1 MQAIKKPSKNWT
13 LPGLCL
19 FNLLL
24 LNGCMPPGPRALLK
38 GEALIHERKYAE
50 AQEKLE
56 QAARLLPE
64 NAQAWNHL
72 GLAYHLGGQP
82 KKSVQC
88 YQKAISLDR
97 NLAAARFNLGCLQL
111 EQKNYPAA
119 IDSLTTFAAL
129 QSHSTEGWLKL
140 GVAQLR
146 QAGQLTGAE
155 KIRHLD
161 AAKKSFDALMK
172 LASSAE
178 ALNDLGIIQVQRN
191 RPRDAI
197 GYFNTALQEQPRFS
211 PALLNLA
218 VVHHQY
224 LNDRPAALQ
233 KYHEYL
239 AVTSHPDN
247 GAEIEAVARQLD
259 LELNPARMV
268 PATNSLPILSP
279 GPSNTLNTAM
289 PTPRNLVT
297 NLSRVE
303 SNGVKNT
310 PPPRIATTNSVS
322 RPAAVEIARLTK
334 DPAVT
339 PARDSQPPT
348 NPGFVRETTNSPG
361 NVTATTAVPS
371 KAVPEKRTILQKMN
385 PINLF
390 RRKPKTMASSRVT
403 ETAVAAP
410 EPKSAEPESRD
421 GVTPLPPKPAWQRYK
436 YNSPPRPVPGRRSEA
451 EGFFVAGVK
460 AQREGRLP
468 EAMAAYRQAVKRD
481 PGFADA
487 YYNLGLAAYE
497 SGDLSAS
504 LSAYELALAADAAS
518 LNARYNFS
526 LALQKGNYP
535 QDAVAELE
543 KLLQTYPGET
553 RAHLSLA
560 NLYAQQL
567 YDFQAARLHYA
578 KVLELEPNHREAVNI
593 RYWLAAHP

>member
-13 LPGLCL
+13 LFCLGL
-19 FNLLL
+19 FNLIL

-82 KKSVQC
+82 KKSVPC

-119 IDSLTTFAAL
+119 IDSLITFVAL
-129 QSHSTEGWLKL
+129 HPNSTEGWLKL

-146 QAGQLTGAE
+146 QASQTTGAE

-161 AAKKSFDALMK
+161 AARKSFDALMK

-197 GYFNTALQEQPRFS
+197 GYFNAALQEQPRFS

-224 LNDRPAALQ
+224 LNDRPVALQ

-239 AVTSHPDN
+239 AVTPHPDN
-247 GAEIEAVARQLD
+247 GAEVEAVARQID
-259 LELNPARMV
+259 LELNPVRVV
-268 PATNSLPILSP
+268 PATNPPPVLSP
-279 GPSNTLNTAM
+279 IPSNTLNTA
-289 PTPRNLVT
+289 
-297 NLSRVE
+297 
-303 SNGVKNT
+303 T
-310 PPPRIATTNSVS
+310 PPPRNAVTNLARVEPNGPKNTTLPRLGMTNPIS
-322 RPAAVEIARLTK
+322 RPAAVDIARLTNE
-334 DPAVT
+334 PALQ
-339 PARDSQPPT
+339 PARDSRPSTSPDS
-348 NPGFVRETTNSPG
+348 VREATNRPG
-361 NVTATTAVPS
+361 NLTTPTAAT
-371 KAVPEKRTILQKMN
+371 AVPEKKTIFQKMN

-390 RRKPKTMASSRVT
+390 RKKPKTVASRGAT
-403 ETAVAAP
+403 ETAVAVP
-410 EPKSAEPESRD
+410 ETKSAELEIRD

-436 YNSPPRPVPGRRSEA
+436 YNSPPRPVTGRRAEA

-481 PGFADA
+481 PGFAEA
-487 YYNLGLAAYE
+487 YYNLGLAGYE

-504 LSAYELALAADAAS
+504 LSAYELALAADPAS

-535 QDAVAELE
+535 QDAAAELE

-567 YDFQAARLHYA
+567 YDFRAARLHYG